1 MASLTFVKG
10 VNQGTTLTLEGDKF
24 VLGRNAD
31 CQVVLNVP
39 AVSREHAVIRKVQG
53 KYYIEDMKSRNGTFV
68 NNQEVTG
75 RTLLKDNDRIKIC
88 DNLLAFV
95 EGAPKK
101 ELPDFMARTL
111 DQAPA
116 VEEEEDESSSTV
128 EATLSGTSKQI
139 LETQPAEKLAFLL
152 NMTAELTQTFNLEE
166 LLPKIVESMFQVF
179 RQADRGFVILADE
192 EKLIPKVIKTRRGS
206 DDASARFS
214 RTIIKRCLETGEAL
228 LIEDA
233 SADKRFDLSQSIA
246 DCRIRSVMCAPL
258 MGRSSGKAL
267 GVIQLDT
274 QDKFKKFNKQEDLK
288 LLMAV
293 AGQAAVALENAK
305 MHETLVARAGRDQ
318 DLKTAHK
325 VQLSFLP
332 KKLPQVSAYE
342 FFAHYEP
349 AQEVGGDYY
358 DFIPL
363 PANRL
368 AIMVGDVAG
377 KGVPAALLMA
387 KVSSDARFCMLTE
400 SSPPDAIFKLN
411 ELMQEAG
418 LLDRFVTLS
427 AGLLDTTSHK
437 VTFVSAG
444 HMPPVII
451 RKATGKMED
460 AMGREAGGLPL
471 GVADGIPYDAC
482 SVSLD
487 PGDVIV
493 LYTDGVTEAKN
504 KQDVEFQMEGIFKAI
519 QSGPLTPA
527 AIGQRLITA
536 VRQHSQGCKQHDD
549 ITVVC
554 FGRT

>member
-10 VNQGTTLTLEGDKF
+10 VNQGSTLTLEGDKF

-68 NNQEVTG
+68 NNQEVTA
-75 RTLLKDNDRIKIC
+75 RTLLKNNDRIKIC
-88 DNLLAFV
+88 DNLLAFM
-95 EGAPKK
+95 EGSARK

-111 DQAPA
+111 AQAPT
-116 VEEEEDESSSTV
+116 VDEDEEDSSSTV
-128 EATLSGTSKQI
+128 EATLSGSSKQI

-152 NMTAELTQTFNLEE
+152 TMTSELTQTFNTDE
-166 LLPKIVESMFQVF
+166 LLPKIVESLFQVF
-179 RQADRGFVILADE
+179 RQADRGFIILADE
-192 EKLIPKVIKTRRGS
+192 DKLIPKVIKTRRGS

-214 RTIIKRCLETGEAL
+214 RKIVNKCLETGQAL
-228 LIEDA
+228 LSEDA

-246 DCRIRSVMCAPL
+246 DCRIRSVMCSPL

-274 QDKFKKFNKQEDLK
+274 QDKFKKFKEEDLK

-293 AGQAAVALENAK
+293 AGQAAVALENAR
-305 MHETLVARAGRDQ
+305 MHETLLARAGRDQ

-332 KKLPQVSAYE
+332 KKLPQTAAYE

-363 PANRL
+363 QANRL

-418 LLDRFVTLS
+418 MLDRFVTLS
-427 AGLLDTTSHK
+427 AGLLDPASHQ

-444 HMPPVII
+444 HMPPLIY

-460 AMGREAGGLPL
+460 ATGRDLAGLPL
-471 GVADGIPYDAC
+471 GVAEGIPYD
-482 SVSLD
+482 SSSISLD
-487 PGDVIV
+487 PGDVII
-493 LYTDGVTEAKN
+493 LFTDGVTEAKN
-504 KQDVEFQMEGIFKAI
+504 KQEVEFQMGGISKAV
-519 QSGPLTPA
+519 QAGPMTPS
-527 AIGQRLITA
+527 AIGQRIIAA
-536 VRQHSQGCKQHDD
+536 VRQHAQGCKQHDD

-554 FGRT
+554 FGRC